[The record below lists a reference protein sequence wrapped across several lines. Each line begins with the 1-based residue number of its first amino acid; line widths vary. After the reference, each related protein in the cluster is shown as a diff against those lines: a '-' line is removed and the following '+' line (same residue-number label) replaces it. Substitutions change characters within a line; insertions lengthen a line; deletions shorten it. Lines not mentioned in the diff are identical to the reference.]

1 MIRKIGLCYA
11 RGFDPYANLAL
22 ERWLLEHVEED
33 QCILY
38 LWQNQNTVVIGKNQ
52 NPWAECRVAELE
64 ADGGK
69 LARRMSGGGAV
80 FHDLG
85 NLNFTFLVPEDAY
98 DLDRQLLV
106 IQRACAL
113 AGIPTERSGRNDVLT
128 QGRKFSGNA
137 FYHGQGRA
145 YHHGTILI
153 HADSQKL
160 QKYLTPPKAKLEAK
174 GVSSVRSRII
184 NLRELQ
190 PELTCETMK
199 AYLSQAFTEV
209 YGLSAVQIP
218 VPDDKT
224 LESFRSTFSSW
235 EYLFGKPLPF
245 QLECQRKFPWG
256 YIQLQIQV
264 HSGILQQLNV
274 YTDAMDW
281 TLSDQIRSALSG
293 CPLSRDAIKKALLP
307 LDPVISEDILTLL
320 SQEIL

>member
-1 MIRKIGLCYA
+1 MINRIGLCYA
-11 RGFDPYANLAL
+11 PGFDPYSNLSL
-22 ERWLLEHVEED
+22 ERWLLEHVEQD

-69 LARRMSGGGAV
+69 VARRMSGGGAV

-85 NLNFTFLVPEDAY
+85 NLNFTFLVPEAEY
-98 DLDRQLLV
+98 DLDKQLQV
-106 IQRACAL
+106 IQAACAL

-137 FYHGQGRA
+137 FYHGQGKA

-153 HADSQKL
+153 NADAQKL

-190 PELTCETMK
+190 PELTCDTMK
-199 AYLSQAFTEV
+199 EYLAQAFREV
-209 YGLSAVQIP
+209 YGLVPSHIP
-218 VPDDKT
+218 TPT
-224 LESFRSTFSSW
+224 QEELAPYRSTFSSW

-245 QLECQRKFPWG
+245 QLECQRKFSWG

-264 HSGILQQLNV
+264 RSGVIQGLNV
-274 YTDAMDW
+274 YSDAMDW
-281 TLSDQIRSALSG
+281 SLSQKIQAALTG
-293 CPLSRDAIKKALLP
+293 CPLSRESLQKALLS
-307 LDPVISEDILTLL
+307 LDAEIANDLLDLL